1 MFGKLPTAWLQLT
14 YQKVKLAVAICGIA
28 FIVVLVF
35 IQLGFRESL
44 FDSSVR
50 IHQALK
56 ADIFIIGARSPSL
69 IALASFSRR
78 RLYQTLAF
86 PQVESISGV
95 YTGLAKWRSPSERTL
110 WRNIFVI
117 GFNVNDNV
125 INLPGLTEENLHK
138 LKKPDVVLFDRSSR
152 REFGTIV
159 KDFETLGKV
168 RTEVRSSGPDDRKIE
183 VEGLFN
189 LGTSF
194 GIDGTILT
202 SDLNFRRIFNN
213 RPEGFIDMGLVS
225 LKPGANL
232 QETLAEMRQVLPKDV
247 VILSKAEFIK
257 QEKMYWQNSTNIG
270 FIFTIGLL
278 GALLVGVVIVYQ
290 ILYSNIVD
298 SMAEYATLKAMG
310 YRHTYLLGVVFQEA
324 FILALLGYLPGF
336 FAALSVY
343 NFSRKATGLPISM
356 DIQRALSVFTLT
368 LVLSFVSGAITV
380 QKLRQADP
388 ADIF

>member
-69 IALASFSRR
+69 IALSSFSRR
-78 RLYQTLAF
+78 RLYQALAF

-117 GFNVNDNV
+117 GFNVNDNI
-125 INLPGLTEENLHK
+125 INLPGLEENLDK

-159 KDFETLGKV
+159 QDFENLGNIS
-168 RTEVRSSGPDDRKIE
+168 TQIRSSGPDDRRIQ
-183 VEGLFN
+183 VQGLFN

-202 SDLNFRRIFNN
+202 SDLNFRRIFSN
-213 RPEGFIDMGLVS
+213 RPEGFIDIGLVS

-232 QETLAEMRQVLPKDV
+232 QQTLMEMRQVLPKDV
-247 VILSKAEFIK
+247 VVLSRAEFVK

>member
-356 DIQRALSVFTLT
+356 DVERALSVFTLT